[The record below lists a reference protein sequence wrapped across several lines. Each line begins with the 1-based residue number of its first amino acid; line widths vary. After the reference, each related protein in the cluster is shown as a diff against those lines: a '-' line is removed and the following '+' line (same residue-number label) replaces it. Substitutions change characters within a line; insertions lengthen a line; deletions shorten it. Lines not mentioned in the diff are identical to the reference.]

1 MPTEGGADAVL
12 AWAVERFETHDERIV
27 AEVML
32 EEESR
37 EGEVE
42 AIEALFDE
50 EGVPSVVTARIG
62 RRSAGPLP
70 WTLLIEAPI
79 GVFLTTLAARAAGDA
94 YEPLK
99 RLVQR
104 VFELRRRPDRPDGS
118 IQLEENGRTVIL
130 TDKIP
135 DEDSHRRLAPRMR
148 PRGATRCGG
157 EREPGAPPGSGRSRP
172 ATPRIRT
179 RLAAQAQAQA
189 KTQLSGSGPDL
200 TPHLVVETVE
210 TRLWNRSRADWAS
223 SGAMPELYDE
233 RPPGGMTRTGKLR
246 AILGKSE
253 EFCAASR
260 SSVSSLRP
268 SRSVQEGAAV
278 CLATAL
284 RGRRSSPVATI
295 SMSRPRSSS
304 TARAARRKSSSLASA
319 RDAPEADLGG

>member
-1 MPTEGGADAVL
+1 MTSGRVEHIQYLREGEVRATEIEPGLWVVRWRPHRRDHPDYPEITTDSQRESMPTEGGADAVL

-200 TPHLVVETVE
+200 TPHLVVETVKLACG
-210 TRLWNRSRADWAS
+210 TAVA
-223 SGAMPELYDE
+223 P
-233 RPPGGMTRTGKLR
+233 TG
-246 AILGKSE
+246 
-253 EFCAASR
+253 
-260 SSVSSLRP
+260 P
-268 SRSVQEGAAV
+268 H
-278 CLATAL
+278 LA
-284 RGRRSSPVATI
+284 R
-295 SMSRPRSSS
+295 
-304 TARAARRKSSSLASA
+304 
-319 RDAPEADLGG
+319 